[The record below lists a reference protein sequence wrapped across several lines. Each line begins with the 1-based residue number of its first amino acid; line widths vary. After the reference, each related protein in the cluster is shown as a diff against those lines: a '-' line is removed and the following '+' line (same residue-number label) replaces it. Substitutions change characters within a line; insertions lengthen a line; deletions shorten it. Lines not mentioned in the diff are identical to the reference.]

1 MDNRAFING
10 NMYDVTTPENYRKNP
25 DLYNNKSAV
34 ELDGYVYPIRNGN
47 YNPDMIGYY
56 PGVVYDKYSIPTN
69 EEEANTYS
77 TDHMANFNSVT
88 KLQELVTEQNKINTD
103 QMLYLS
109 TPDNI
114 FRPVIDNIKD
124 EPLMIGLKEAIIAKE
139 IDINKYQSKFK
150 QFSNDRRKFN
160 GHKISLDK
168 AVSTAQSLDMK
179 ITAVIEDTNPNVPNP
194 IGRKIIIDLTPG
206 SEDE

>member
-34 ELDGYVYPIRNGN
+34 ELNGCVYPIRNGN

-56 PGVVYDKYSIPTN
+56 PGVVYDKYSIPAN
-69 EEEANTYS
+69 EEEFNAYS

>member
-69 EEEANTYS
+69 EEEANAYS

-114 FRPVIDNIKD
+114 FRPVIDDIKD

-179 ITAVIEDTNPNVPNP
+179 ITAVIEDADPNVPNP

>member
-34 ELDGYVYPIRNGN
+34 ELNGCVYPIRNGN

-56 PGVVYDKYSIPTN
+56 PGVVYDRYSIPTN
-69 EEEANTYS
+69 EEEFNAYS

>member
-69 EEEANTYS
+69 EEEFNAYS

-179 ITAVIEDTNPNVPNP
+179 ITAVIEDADPNVPNP
-194 IGRKIIIDLTPG
+194 IGRKIVIDLTPG

>member
-69 EEEANTYS
+69 EEEANIFS

-114 FRPVIDNIKD
+114 FRPVIDDIKD

-179 ITAVIEDTNPNVPNP
+179 ITAVIEDANPNVPNP
-194 IGRKIIIDLTPG
+194 IGRKIVIDLTPG

>member
-69 EEEANTYS
+69 EEEANAYS

-114 FRPVIDNIKD
+114 FRPVIDDIKD

-179 ITAVIEDTNPNVPNP
+179 ITAVIEDADPNVPNP
-194 IGRKIIIDLTPG
+194 IGRKIVIDLTPG

>member
-69 EEEANTYS
+69 EEEFNAYS

-114 FRPVIDNIKD
+114 FRPVIDDIKD

-179 ITAVIEDTNPNVPNP
+179 ITAVIEDANPNVPNP

>member
-69 EEEANTYS
+69 EEEFNAYS

-114 FRPVIDNIKD
+114 FRPVIDDIKD

-179 ITAVIEDTNPNVPNP
+179 ITAVIEDADPNVPNP
-194 IGRKIIIDLTPG
+194 IGRKIVIDLTPG